1 MQPVARPVDEP
12 RTGPRIDWIDAA
24 KGLGIVLIVIL
35 LAIGP
40 WLVIWA
46 LNTMF
51 PLLAIEFTFWTWC
64 AVVILGT
71 FFRSNVS
78 IKRRD

>member
-1 MQPVARPVDEP
+1 MFDSLIKVVLAIALV
-12 RTGPRIDWIDAA
+12 
-24 KGLGIVLIVIL
+24 IVL

-46 LNTMF
+46 LNTVF
-51 PLLAIEFTFWTWC
+51 PVLAIEFTFWTWC

-71 FFRSNVS
+71 FLRANVS
-78 IKRRD
+78 VKRRD